1 MKKVLIKNLK
11 IYRIFSDIYGESL
24 LISFRAFL
32 PSLRVRNTSQVK
44 EEIIRI
50 VSVIRDMIV
59 LSTLVVIKYTYIAVF
74 MKFKF

>member
-11 IYRIFSDIYGESL
+11 VYEIFSDIYGESL

-32 PSLRVRNTSQVK
+32 PSLRVRNTSQVR

-50 VSVIRDMIV
+50 VSVIREIIV
-59 LSTLVVIKYTYIAVF
+59 LSKLVDI
-74 MKFKF
+74 

>member
-11 IYRIFSDIYGESL
+11 VYKIFSDIYGESL

-32 PSLRVRNTSQVK
+32 PSLRVRNTSQVR

-50 VSVIRDMIV
+50 VSVIREIIV
-59 LSTLVVIKYTYIAVF
+59 LSKLVDI
-74 MKFKF
+74 

>member
-32 PSLRVRNTSQVK
+32 PSLRVRNTSQVI

-50 VSVIRDMIV
+50 VSVISEMNVKSIF
-59 LSTLVVIKYTYIAVF
+59 LNI
-74 MKFKF
+74 